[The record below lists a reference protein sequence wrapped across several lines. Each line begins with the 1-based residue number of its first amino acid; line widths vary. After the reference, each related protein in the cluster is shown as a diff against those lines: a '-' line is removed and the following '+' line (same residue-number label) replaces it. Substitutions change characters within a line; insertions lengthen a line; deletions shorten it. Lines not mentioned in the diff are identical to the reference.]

1 MTSTKTAGAFPQRD
15 RKGYA
20 IMTHIPAGI
29 IKPEDLER
37 IAAIGK
43 KFCVPIMKITSG
55 QRIILAG
62 IAEEDVPKVFAELG
76 PLARPEMKPGVKFVQ
91 ACLGTEMCRY
101 GSQDSIALARQIEKR
116 LYNKDFPAKV
126 KIGVSGCQ
134 RCCSESQLRDVG
146 IIGTTRGWMVF
157 FGGNGGTKPRI
168 GDFIAAGLSSDEA
181 VDCTVRLLEYYR
193 DQAQQKERTARF
205 MERKGIDRLKSELL
219 STIPY
224 IPLEKM

>member
-1 MTSTKTAGAFPQRD
+1 MTSRATGAILQRD
-15 RKGYA
+15 GKGYA

-29 IKPEDLER
+29 AKPEDLEL
-37 IAAIGK
+37 IAAIGRK
-43 KFCVPIMKITSG
+43 YHIPIMKITSG

-76 PLARPEMKPGVKFVQ
+76 TLAKAEPTPGVKFVQ

-101 GSQDSIALARQIEKR
+101 GSQDSIGLAGQIGKR
-116 LYNKDFPAKV
+116 LDTKEFPAKV

-168 GDFIAAGLSSDEA
+168 GDLIASGLSSDEA

-193 DQAQQKERTARF
+193 DQARQKERTARF
-205 MERKGIDRLKSELL
+205 IERKGIEAVKRELL
-219 STIPY
+219 SFIPY
-224 IPLEKM
+224 IPLEKV

>member
-1 MTSTKTAGAFPQRD
+1 MTDTKATGAFPQRNG
-15 RKGYA
+15 KGYA
-20 IMTHIPAGI
+20 IMTHIPAGLT
-29 IKPEDLER
+29 KPEDLER

-43 KFCVPIMKITSG
+43 KYRIPIMKITSG

-76 PLARPEMKPGVKFVQ
+76 PLARPEMKPGVKFIQ

-101 GSQDSIALARQIEKR
+101 GSQDSIALAGEIEKR
-116 LYNKDFPAKV
+116 LYNNEFPAKV

-146 IIGTTRGWMVF
+146 IIGTARGWMVF

-168 GDFIAAGLSSDEA
+168 GDFITAGLSSDEA

-193 DQAQQKERTARF
+193 DQAQPRERTARLI
-205 MERKGIDRLKSELL
+205 ERKGIEVVKRELL
-219 STIPY
+219 SFIPY
-224 IPLEKM
+224 IPLEKV